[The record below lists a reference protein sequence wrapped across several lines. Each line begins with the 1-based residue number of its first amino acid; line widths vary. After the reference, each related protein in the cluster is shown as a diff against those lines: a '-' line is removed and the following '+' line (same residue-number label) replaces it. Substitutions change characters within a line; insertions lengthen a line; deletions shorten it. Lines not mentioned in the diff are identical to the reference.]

1 MLSSGFQQPRPRGSS
16 QNYPSDRG
24 RTAATPS
31 DIPAKGWWDIGWRG
45 VKGIQED
52 RVLLVAAGVTFYG
65 LLALFPAVAALV
77 SLYGLFTDPAS
88 ISEQLTLLSAFM
100 PDGALEVI
108 GEQVKRISAQG
119 RGTLSFTFVG
129 TLLLSLW
136 GANAATK
143 AIFDALN
150 IIYKEQEKRGFISLT
165 IHSLLFTLA
174 GLVMVLLA
182 IAGIILVPI
191 TLKLVGAANS
201 TTSALLSILRW
212 PLLYV
217 ALLFALACLY
227 RYGPSRTHPAMA
239 VGHLGS
245 AIAGAVWLVGSLALS
260 WYVSNFGNYNAT
272 YGSLGAVIGF
282 LVWMWLSTIIVLV
295 GAEINAEME
304 HQTARDTT
312 SGGAKRMGIA
322 ARAWPTKLA
331 KRKHEDR
338 TISATSRCAANNSKD
353 DHHASKHIRKRF
365 GTLRRCHQGSNEE
378 SWRASRKRSKSRG

>member
-1 MLSSGFQQPRPRGSS
+1 VSLFQSHKDNSLPKPLRLAAVAVGILRAFSGPQQHRHRGRS

-24 RTAATPS
+24 RAAATPS
-31 DIPAKGWWDIGWRG
+31 DIPAKGWWDIGWRV

-88 ISEQLTLLSAFM
+88 ISEQLRLLSGFL

-108 GEQVKRISAQG
+108 GDQVKRISAQG
-119 RGTLSFTFVG
+119 QGNLSFTFVG

-143 AIFDALN
+143 AMFDALN
-150 IIYKEQEKRGFISLT
+150 IIYKEREKRGFISLT

-191 TLKLVGAANS
+191 TLKLVGAAS
-201 TTSALLSILRW
+201 SSTSALLNVLRW

-227 RYGPSRTHPAMA
+227 RYGPSRTHPQWRW
-239 VGHLGS
+239 VTWGS

-260 WYVSNFGNYNAT
+260 WYVSNFGSYNAT

-282 LVWMWLSTIIVLV
+282 LVWMWLSTIIVLI

-304 HQTARDTT
+304 HQTARNTT
-312 SGGAKRMGIA
+312 SDGEKPMGHRGARMADNLKIE
-322 ARAWPTKLA
+322 R
-331 KRKHEDR
+331 
-338 TISATSRCAANNSKD
+338 
-353 DHHASKHIRKRF
+353 
-365 GTLRRCHQGSNEE
+365 
-378 SWRASRKRSKSRG
+378 